1 MFLKAIID
9 NVSSVESS
17 VVSING
23 SVQSGYTPATI
34 PIKFDINVNSPS
46 SDNGINI
53 PLKSGIYYPRLL
65 LSIMGITT
73 TNNVNNLRT
82 SFIRWDTSN
91 PHVISIVKYEQIKVT
106 TQPYDPSPLTISR
119 GITVTWTNKD
129 SAPHTV
135 TEINNSNLLSGHK
148 FDSNIW
154 AWSDIQT
161 YFRSRTWNI
170 PRNRNYS
177 FITKLLAIEG
187 DLWSTSYLCTRAILI
202 VSDVG
207 LEEQTI

>member
-1 MFLKAIID
+1 MKSETQRYDRLEQYTTDCTLLQVNVPKAIID
-9 NVSSVESS
+9 NVSSVRSS

-73 TNNVNNLRT
+73 TNNVNNLKT
-82 SFIRWDTSN
+82 TTIENDTSN
-91 PHVISIVKYEQIKVT
+91 PHVISIVKYAADQST

-135 TEINNSNLLSGHK
+135 TEGTAANSSSGHK

-161 YFRSRTWNI
+161 YFRSRTVH
-170 PRNRNYS
+170 
-177 FITKLLAIEG
+177 TEKQKL
-187 DLWSTSYLCTRAILI
+187 
-202 VSDVG
+202 
-207 LEEQTI
+207 